1 MSAAKPLSAGR
12 TATYIAAI
20 FGLFALLQWH
30 DAATAERIAAREQ
43 ADRQQ
48 IADSIRDMDCG
59 ESPVNLAQSPHT
71 PNTLK

>member
-1 MSAAKPLSAGR
+1 MSLTKPLTTTRA
-12 TATYIAAI
+12 AAYIAAI
-20 FGLFALLQWH
+20 FGLFVLLQWH

>member
-1 MSAAKPLSAGR
+1 MSITEPITTAR
-12 TATYIAAI
+12 TAAYIAVI
-20 FGLFALLQWH
+20 FGLFVLLQWH
-30 DAATAERIAAREQ
+30 DEATAERIAAREQ

-59 ESPVNLAQSPHT
+59 ESPVHLAQSPHT